1 MFGPA
6 IGELM
11 AALAAQNLAP
21 AGPVFAHHLK
31 MPPDIFDFEL
41 GVPVGA
47 PIAATRGVRPRQ
59 RPAMKVARTSS
70 NRRTTTAT
78 LRGEGLGREID
89 YYVYTILRS
98 ILRDDNG
105 GLIIAL
111 HLRLSLDDARKPA
124 ANLPDAKNTRRTG
137 GKGSRTAVDLLL
149 ERSQAGLNSLHQ
161 RDRNRDAAR
170 SKLTLDFG
178 ACVLQSRSGREPG
191 TGRSRKA
198 LREEHVSPLE
208 IGLGSPSPIGVR
220 YFEKVHFRQS
230 AVEFGR
236 RFLLGKLDN
245 RDIEAPGNKGGNG
258 GIGG

>member
-1 MFGPA
+1 MIQSEIHSINPTLTLISKCEAYSREKLYDRKPQMQPPNRCHPSHNSAEEMQNVFGPA

-11 AALAAQNLAP
+11 AAIAAQNLAP

-78 LRGEGLGREID
+78 LRGEGLGREIN
-89 YYVYTILRS
+89 YYVCTILRS
-98 ILRDDNG
+98 VLRDDNG

-137 GKGSRTAVDLLL
+137 GRAP
-149 ERSQAGLNSLHQ
+149 
-161 RDRNRDAAR
+161 
-170 SKLTLDFG
+170 
-178 ACVLQSRSGREPG
+178 EP
-191 TGRSRKA
+191 
-198 LREEHVSPLE
+198 L
-208 IGLGSPSPIGVR
+208 
-220 YFEKVHFRQS
+220 
-230 AVEFGR
+230 
-236 RFLLGKLDN
+236 
-245 RDIEAPGNKGGNG
+245 
-258 GIGG
+258 